1 MSETTAR
8 TRWPNTPFPLFWG
21 FASRE
26 FSPGRAAEFSRLVTH
41 NLLMKR
47 SDVVLTPHI
56 AFNSK
61 EAIERLSALTLES
74 ILDYLDGKS
83 LKHCCV

>member
-1 MSETTAR
+1 
-8 TRWPNTPFPLFWG
+8 
-21 FASRE
+21 
-26 FSPGRAAEFSRLVTH
+26 
-41 NLLMKR
+41 MKR